1 MLKTENELRQY
12 LGGVTLLVLASDK
25 DMETA
30 GSVDKVEVV
39 EQVDSPV
46 TGTGPFAPEAGIY
59 TVGEP
64 VGSWDT
70 FEPVVGADFGMHSD
84 EPLPVVEV
92 KMSDF
97 EVKMSDFVVATGRAW
112 LQSSSPLPREA
123 CSPRGGLRLKNPFLF
138 PFVSQHS

>member
-1 MLKTENELRQY
+1 MRPAMLKTENELRQY

-70 FEPVVGADFGMHSD
+70 FEPVVGADFDMHSD

-92 KMSDF
+92 
-97 EVKMSDFVVATGRAW
+97 EMSDFVVATGRA
-112 LQSSSPLPREA
+112 
-123 CSPRGGLRLKNPFLF
+123 
-138 PFVSQHS
+138 

>member
-12 LGGVTLLVLASDK
+12 LGEVTLLVLASDK

-46 TGTGPFAPEAGIY
+46 TGTGPFAPGAGIY
-59 TVGEP
+59 TAGEP

-84 EPLPVVEV
+84 EPLPVV
-92 KMSDF
+92 

>member
-39 EQVDSPV
+39 EQVDIPV
-46 TGTGPFAPEAGIY
+46 TGTGPFAPGAGIY
-59 TVGEP
+59 TAGEP

-84 EPLPVVEV
+84 EPLPVV
-92 KMSDF
+92 